1 MHFTVKSTLSVLA
14 AATLLM
20 ACGKKENA
28 APVSAAATASAPA
41 PANGS
46 IVKIG
51 HVGPI
56 SGAIAHLG
64 KDNENGA
71 RLAIEE
77 LNTAG
82 VMIDGKKVTL
92 ELMTE
97 DDAADPKQ
105 GTAVA
110 QKLVDAKVSGVVGHL
125 NSGTTIPASKLY
137 SDAGIPQVSPSSPS
151 TPPASAQ

>member
-1 MHFTVKSTLSVLA
+1 MQFKVKSTLTVLA
-14 AATLLM
+14 AAVALV
-20 ACGKKENA
+20 ACGKKEEAAAPAA
-28 APVSAAATASAPA
+28 APVASAAAPA
-41 PANGS
+41 AAGPS
-46 IVKIG
+46 VVRIG

-77 LNTAG
+77 LNTEG
-82 VMIDGKKVTL
+82 VVIDGKKVTL
-92 ELMTE
+92 ELMAE

-125 NSGTTIPASKLY
+125 NSGTTIPASKIY
-137 SDAGIPQVSPSSPS
+137 SDAGIPQI
-151 TPPASAQ
+151 